1 MKEFTFEHALNSS
14 IKVIIEARTFSE
26 AHDLLKTAVKY
37 VEDYFYPDDKQKVL
51 S

>member
-26 AHDLLKTAVKY
+26 AHDLLKTSVKY
-37 VEDYFYPDDKQKVL
+37 IEDCFYTDDKQKVL